1 MFDFLLH
8 IFREKP
14 KDEMQDDAI
23 HSQGFRI
30 VDGVLHLESDQAHAG
45 IAPDCVDSI
54 NPEIICSSEGCETRN
69 SQSALEYTH
78 GLTPQNR
85 DNQGYAAS
93 SMGDAELKNYI
104 LRYFQFIEAGGKS
117 KETISTY
124 KYSHFFW
131 DAHSRSIGKL
141 LYDLNY
147 EEIQQG
153 FMRQDSN
160 TSRKRLSFLKSFA
173 KWLLKENRANL
184 FIEIQKIQPPKLGI
198 RVVKH
203 KSSTDFVKYAILAK
217 ELCEK
222 EDRRGIWLGLMLTCG
237 FRISEIGKATASETF
252 VQTLGKGS
260 KERRVPAPGWLVRA
274 MIKCHEDGKG
284 GWRLTR
290 WPVDKGL
297 RKGFGLN
304 HFHRLRHTYATTLL
318 HNGIKLEEIQLL
330 LGHSEIRTTQ
340 IYAKTKLPKNVIQ
353 TIDAVVAKNLQ
364 NPQ

>member
-1 MFDFLLH
+1 MLDFLLH
-8 IFREKP
+8 IFKTKS

-23 HSQGFRI
+23 QSGFRI
-30 VDGVLHLESDQAHAG
+30 VDGVLHLED
-45 IAPDCVDSI
+45 
-54 NPEIICSSEGCETRN
+54 ER
-69 SQSALEYTH
+69 
-78 GLTPQNR
+78 
-85 DNQGYAAS
+85 
-93 SMGDAELKNYI
+93 AELDSNTAIVPDSAEAVESEVIGNAGTCGQLIPRDDQSCPELSVGDEELKDYI

-117 KETISTY
+117 KNTISTY

-131 DAHSRSIGKL
+131 DAHSRIIGKS

-147 EEIQQG
+147 EDIQQG
-153 FMRQDSN
+153 FMNHDPN
-160 TSRKRLSFLKSFA
+160 TTRKRLSFLKSFA
-173 KWLLKENRANL
+173 KWLLKENRAKL
-184 FIEIQKIQPPKLGI
+184 FIELQKIQPPKLGI

-203 KSSTDFVKYAILAK
+203 RNSNDFVKYAILAK

-222 EDRRGIWLGLMLTCG
+222 DDRRGIWLGLMLTCG

-252 VQTLGKGS
+252 VQTLGKGD
-260 KERRVPAPGWLVRA
+260 KERRVPAPEWLVRA

-284 GWRLTR
+284 GWRVTR

-318 HNGIKLEEIQLL
+318 HNGMKLEEIQLL

-340 IYAKTKLPKNVIQ
+340 IYARTKLPENVIQ
-353 TIDAVVAKNLQ
+353 TIDAVVAKKLRNSQ
-364 NPQ
+364 REQFQI